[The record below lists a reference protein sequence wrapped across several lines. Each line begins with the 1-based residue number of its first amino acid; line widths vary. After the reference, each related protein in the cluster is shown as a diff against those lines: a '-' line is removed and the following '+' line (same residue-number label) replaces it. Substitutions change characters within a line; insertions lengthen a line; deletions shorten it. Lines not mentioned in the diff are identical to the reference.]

1 VLTVYAHPRNFARAR
16 KVSPVTSPIFGI
28 LRLFDEAGIRYMLNR
43 YRDDTIDVHATLV
56 GERIE
61 LSIFEDGHVEMS
73 RFFGNEDVLEGDL
86 IYEIVAAYV
95 KENAEWEKRMREP
108 DQKE

>member
-1 VLTVYAHPRNFARAR
+1 M
-16 KVSPVTSPIFGI
+16 TSPIFRI

-43 YRDDTIDVHATLV
+43 YREDTIDVHATLV

-73 RFFGNEDVLEGDL
+73 RFVGNEDVLEGDL
-86 IYEIVAAYV
+86 IYEVVAAYV
-95 KENAEWEKRMREP
+95 QENAEWEKRMREP
-108 DQKE
+108 NQEA